1 MIRDARENAA
11 CIDPPHLANRAD
23 NLSLAPTIALLA
35 FGLAVCGWAGWQ
47 ERRQRGLGDLPLLPP
62 IPVLLVGVMLVLL
75 SLAHLVTLW
84 TGVPLKSRFL
94 P

>member
-1 MIRDARENAA
+1 MVWCTWPRRHDTLDQAGNV
-11 CIDPPHLANRAD
+11 N
-23 NLSLAPTIALLA
+23 LAPTLALLA
-35 FGLAVCGWAGWQ
+35 AGLALCGWAGWQ

-62 IPVLLVGVMLVLL
+62 IPVLLIGVLIVLV
-75 SLAHLVTLW
+75 SLAHLVTLA

>member
-1 MIRDARENAA
+1 MAR
-11 CIDPPHLANRAD
+11 RALPTLLLD
-23 NLSLAPTIALLA
+23 RTGSLTLAPTLALLTV
-35 FGLAVCGWAGWQ
+35 GLVLCGWAGWQ
-47 ERRQRGLGDLPLLPP
+47 ERRPRGLGDLPLLPP
-62 IPVLLVGVMLVLL
+62 IPVLLIGVILVLL

>member
-1 MIRDARENAA
+1 LTLAA
-11 CIDPPHLANRAD
+11 TL
-23 NLSLAPTIALLA
+23 ALLA
-35 FGLAVCGWAGWQ
+35 AGFALCGWAAWQ
-47 ERRQRGLGDLPLLPP
+47 ERRQRGLGDLPLFPP
-62 IPVLLVGVMLVLL
+62 IPVLLIGVIIVLA